1 MTSSRMVLSSCMNG
15 SYLPAGGLQNKLK
28 MIHQFK
34 ISSGGNKLSAHTQKG
49 SIAKHHRKL
58 YQKAHLLKT
67 LEDSAVAKARI
78 AGRPRC
84 YRWWWCA
91 RSTTS

>member
-28 MIHQFK
+28 MIHQFSVRARTHTHK
-34 ISSGGNKLSAHTQKG
+34 GNKLSAHTQKG

-58 YQKAHLLKT
+58 
-67 LEDSAVAKARI
+67 
-78 AGRPRC
+78 
-84 YRWWWCA
+84 
-91 RSTTS
+91 